1 MPRDASPKVYHQTTS
16 IMGVYTCWGP
26 RCALALFYRV
36 TGNAVPQG
44 LIPTAASTTTT
55 ASSTYLSFPHWIRYS
70 ITYFYTMNGTLGL
83 TVWNSGVGTQSNK
96 WKMFYHL
103 DIASSIPYVF
113 CFFFLFFVFSW
124 MFEELTEMH
133 HLMIY
138 LAVFIKHLLHVLFN
152 NQLK

>member
-55 ASSTYLSFPHWIRYS
+55 ASSTHLSFPSLDQVQYNICRHYEWYTWTYS
-70 ITYFYTMNGTLGL
+70 
-83 TVWNSGVGTQSNK
+83 
-96 WKMFYHL
+96 
-103 DIASSIPYVF
+103 
-113 CFFFLFFVFSW
+113 
-124 MFEELTEMH
+124 
-133 HLMIY
+133 
-138 LAVFIKHLLHVLFN
+138 
-152 NQLK
+152 LKFRGRNTI